1 MEDRFDQENFR
12 TYAKFK
18 NLLLK
23 EAKGNIFIQEYHDV
37 TAIYD
42 SDFDG
47 NRFQVQLETL
57 QEYCTNLDGNA
68 CIRSVTDTLQNLKV

>member
-1 MEDRFDQENFR
+1 MHEYANDVISHYCRIYFESLDCIINAMEDRFDQENFR

-47 NRFQVQLETL
+47 NRFQVQ
-57 QEYCTNLDGNA
+57 
-68 CIRSVTDTLQNLKV
+68 